1 MKHQPNLADA
11 AADLRR
17 CIYASFSEA
26 GFADP
31 NFKTFFSHALGI
43 IDCHRERL
51 DDRLFEIVRRCLDQ
65 ARDPLQERSKAR
77 EDLLTAASLLQNAFG
92 EREF

>member
-11 AADLRR
+11 AADLCR

-43 IDCHRERL
+43 INRHRERS
-51 DDRLFEIVRRCLDQ
+51 DSRRFAVVQRCLDRAQ
-65 ARDPLQERSKAR
+65 DPFQERSKAR
-77 EDLLTAASLLQNAFG
+77 EDLLTVASLLSSSSPQK
-92 EREF
+92 

>member
-31 NFKTFFSHALGI
+31 NFRTFFSHALGI
-43 IDCHRERL
+43 IDRHWERS
-51 DDRLFEIVRRCLDQ
+51 DSRRLAVVQRCLDRSQ
-65 ARDPLQERSKAR
+65 NPFQERSKAR
-77 EDLLTAASLLQNAFG
+77 EDLLVATSLLQG
-92 EREF
+92 SPPQK